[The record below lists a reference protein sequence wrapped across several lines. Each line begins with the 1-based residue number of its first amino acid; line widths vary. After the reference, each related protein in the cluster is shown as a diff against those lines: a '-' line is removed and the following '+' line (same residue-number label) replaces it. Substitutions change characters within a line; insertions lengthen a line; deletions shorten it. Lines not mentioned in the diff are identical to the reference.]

1 MASAHG
7 QVPFSTLKS
16 QREGKNVKA
25 GVEKDACVCWSVG

>member
-7 QVPFSTLKS
+7 QTSFSALKS

-25 GVEKDACVCWSVG
+25 GGEKDACVCWSMG